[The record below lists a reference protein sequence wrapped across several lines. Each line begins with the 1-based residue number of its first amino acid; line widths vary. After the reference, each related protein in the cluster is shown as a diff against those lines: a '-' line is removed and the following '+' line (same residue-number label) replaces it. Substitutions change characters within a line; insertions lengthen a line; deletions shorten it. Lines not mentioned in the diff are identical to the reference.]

1 MPEKQIQTRRQLA
14 YSKREK
20 EQARLIYR
28 SLAGV
33 GGLIA
38 VVLVIGLL
46 QTYVFEPAA
55 AIAVVNGTEIT
66 NQAYR
71 NRASYERFLLE
82 MRLAQIQQQRQ
93 SLVEQGNEQK
103 GNEQFVQFYD
113 QLANQAIQQLNLVY
127 QRTLDEMMMDELV
140 EVEAANR
147 GITVSEEEINEEI
160 NRIIAGQ
167 SGGLTEVS
175 ASETVAARVEASA
188 TAASWTPTPTLTPSP
203 TLTTSKE
210 LSPTATPQNT
220 PVPQPTP
227 TLNIIGDSDLA
238 TNYQTWLTQ
247 LDDSI
252 GINEAEYRDF
262 IRLTLLRQKMRDVIG
277 DDVPNT
283 AEQSRARHILI
294 SKNVEPQFD
303 DEGNVIELS
312 EAEQTQAE
320 ETAQTEAKA
329 LADELAER
337 LVNGADFAELAEEYS
352 DDPGS
357 KTEGGDLGFVI
368 RGTFVESVDDAV
380 FTLPLNAISDPIES
394 QFGWH
399 IIEVLERGDRE
410 LSPSDYSQLQDKT
423 YTEWLNDL
431 RADAEIEDYWTPD
444 KIP

>member
-14 YSKREK
+14 YSKRER
-20 EQARLIYR
+20 EQARLIYM

-38 VVLVIGLL
+38 VVLIIGLL
-46 QTYVFEPAA
+46 QTYIFEPAA

-82 MRLAQIQQQRQ
+82 MRFAQIQQQRQ
-93 SLVEQGNEQK
+93 SLAEQGNEQY
-103 GNEQFVQFYD
+103 VQFYD
-113 QLANQAIQQLNLVY
+113 QLINQAVQQINLVY
-127 QRTLDEMMMDELV
+127 QRTLDEMMIDELV
-140 EVEAANR
+140 EAEAANR
-147 GITVSEEEINEEI
+147 GITVSEEEISEEI
-160 NRIIAGQ
+160 NTIIAGQ

-188 TAASWTPTPTLTPSP
+188 TAASWTPTPTFTPSP
-203 TLTTSKE
+203 TITASEEIT
-210 LSPTATPQNT
+210 PAATPADT
-220 PVPQPTP
+220 PAPSPTP

-247 LDDSI
+247 LDDNI

-277 DDVPNT
+277 DDVPNM

-294 SKNVEPQFD
+294 STSVEPQFD

-357 KTEGGDLGFVI
+357 GSEGGDLGFVT
-368 RGTFVESVDDAV
+368 RGTFVDSVDEAV

-399 IIEVLERGDRE
+399 IIEVLERRDRE

-423 YTEWLNDL
+423 YTEWLTDL
-431 RADAEIEDYWTPD
+431 RAGAEIEDYWTPD
-444 KIP
+444 KVP